1 MISDADAFMEA
12 RQEWRSI
19 RVNTLKIDRDELME
33 RLQERYE
40 IKEMPWY
47 ENGLFIKGENI
58 SKNMEYYLGYYHIQE
73 AASMIPPLLLNPE
86 KNEIII
92 DLCAAPGSKTTQM
105 AMMMENYG
113 IIIANDSNP
122 IRLKALTH
130 NIQRAMAT
138 NCIVTNYDGRYM
150 DKTGIKADKILLDA
164 PCTASGKIIKDKKL
178 LERWN
183 YGRIRKMSA
192 LQKSLIRAACNLLE
206 EDGILV
212 YSTCSIEPEENEDVI
227 DYAIKKFDME
237 VEKASLKGI
246 KTREGIKEWD
256 GKEYEWASKAIR
268 IWPQDNSTEGFF
280 ICRLRK
286 C

>member
-86 KNEIII
+86 KNEIVI

>member
-86 KNEIII
+86 KNEIVI

-164 PCTASGKIIKDKKL
+164 PCTASGKTIKDKKL

>member
-164 PCTASGKIIKDKKL
+164 PCTASGKVIKDKKL